1 MKNEEPIVSFRNV
14 SKSYSEK
21 VVLDNVS
28 VEIQRREFI
37 TLIGRSGCGKTTFLK
52 LINALIKADSGS
64 VKVFGENVDDVDK
77 IALRRKIGYV
87 IQNVGL
93 FPHMTVRENIEY
105 VPHLFK
111 NPPKTTRKTSELMEL
126 VSLDEGLSDRYPHEL
141 SGGQK
146 QRVGI
151 ARALATMPE
160 LLLMDEPFGAVD
172 EITRKQLQRSISDIH
187 EELGLTVVFITHS
200 IEEAFILGSKV
211 AIFENNG
218 IVQMDEP
225 NNIIAGPC
233 DDFVKTLIE
242 NADI

>member
-1 MKNEEPIVSFRNV
+1 MKNEEPIISFRNV

-28 VEIQRREFI
+28 IEVRRGEFI

-64 VKVFGENVDDVDK
+64 VIVFGKNVDDVDK

-111 NPPKTTRKTSELMEL
+111 KPPETTRNTSELMEL
-126 VSLDEGLSDRYPHEL
+126 VSLDESLIDRYPQEL

-160 LLLMDEPFGAVD
+160 LILLDEPFGAVD

-187 EELGLTVVFITHS
+187 EELGLTVVFVTHS

-225 NNIIAGPC
+225 NSIIANPC

-242 NADI
+242 NTDI